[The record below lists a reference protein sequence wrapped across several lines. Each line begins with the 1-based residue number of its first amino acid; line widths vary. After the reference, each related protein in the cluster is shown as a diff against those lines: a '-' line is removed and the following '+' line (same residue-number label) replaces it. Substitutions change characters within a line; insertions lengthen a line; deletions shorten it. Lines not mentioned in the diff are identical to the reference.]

1 MRAEAFFSG
10 LSAGFACFGGGL
22 WLVLDEH
29 ARQGLPLP
37 DDERRAAA
45 LLLTL
50 AASFLLAGFP
60 AGVAA
65 EEVARRVEAP
75 ALVLA
80 PTLGGL
86 LAPAL
91 AWFAGLEPAWPA
103 CWAWAWGLAFAGS
116 WAGMAAGTMLA
127 GRKRR

>member
-29 ARQGLPLP
+29 ARQRLPLP

-65 EEVARRVEAP
+65 EEMARRVEAP

-103 CWAWAWGLAFAGS
+103 NWTWAWGLAFLGS
-116 WAGMAAGTMLA
+116 WTGLVLGLLL
-127 GRKRR
+127 GKRKK